1 MARITYYIYYYFV
14 KTKRYNP
21 VGSTV
26 YLIFFI
32 LVPIQ
37 FIIFSLIYKHTDYE
51 FLVLIL
57 ISMFSFFLIRNYTH
71 KLLAN
76 KSYREKYAYIEK
88 KNKLKLLSLV
98 LFVMFV
104 INIVCIYSG
113 LRLMDFFNIYYF
125 TYMKPS
131 WILKLFL

>member
-1 MARITYYIYYYFV
+1 
-14 KTKRYNP
+14 
-21 VGSTV
+21 
-26 YLIFFI
+26 
-32 LVPIQ
+32 
-37 FIIFSLIYKHTDYE
+37 
-51 FLVLIL
+51 
-57 ISMFSFFLIRNYTH
+57 MFSFFLIRNYTH

-125 TYMKPS
+125 TYRKPS